1 MKRFL
6 VLHILTLFVLA
17 ASAQRHVVNVTRSN
31 GEKVRIDTQITEEIS
46 IPSGAEDISAK
57 MKNGTV
63 ISWEKAGGQAMTFDM
78 LPPRA
83 VHYATSVENEPVHN
97 YITNT
102 VYDPDDYEYSL
113 VLNYADHSKA
123 LDEPT
128 PFVIKVNG
136 NPLTAGEFAIISKDE
151 TFTTTRRLT
160 PADGV
165 FTMWNATPGDTL
177 YYRVMNADGTAVIQ
191 EGTLIASGQV
201 RMIYAP
207 SVNNIRDMGGWPVEG
222 GGHMRYGVL
231 YRGAKLHDA
240 TNNYLSKEDSIRL
253 RELNIK
259 CEFDLRGSTE
269 AGGGNTANNYSRLG
283 KDVDYRIVPHGMY
296 AYVSAVASYPQYFR
310 YGWNQI
316 REHVLN
322 GDPTF
327 LHCSHGCDRMGTWA
341 MVIDGLMGVS
351 ENNLNLDY
359 ELSAFAPR
367 SGLWRYRNMQ
377 QTIPD
382 YDFGATI
389 GYIKSLPGETL
400 RDKFEYF
407 VVEKCRIPK
416 ADVDAMREVLIVR

>member
-6 VLHILTLFVLA
+6 ILQILALFLLSA
-17 ASAQRHVVNVTRSN
+17 NAQRHVINVTKSN

-46 IPSGAEDISAK
+46 IPSEGENISAK
-57 MKNGTV
+57 MVNGTV
-63 ISWEKAGGQAMTFDM
+63 KSWGKADATSMTFDL
-78 LPPRA
+78 LPPRV

-97 YITNT
+97 FITNT
-102 VYDPDDYEYSL
+102 VYDTEDYEYSL
-113 VLNYADHSKA
+113 VLNYADHNIA
-123 LDEPT
+123 LDEPI

-136 NPLTAGEFAIISKDE
+136 NPLTAGEFAIVSKDE
-151 TFTTTRRLT
+151 TFATTRRLT
-160 PADGV
+160 PTDGA
-165 FTMWNATPGDTL
+165 FTLWNATPGDTL
-177 YYRVMNADGTAVIQ
+177 FYRVMNAENTAVLQ

-240 TNNYLSKEDSIRL
+240 TNLYMSREDSIRL

-269 AGGGNTANNYSRLG
+269 AGGGSTDNNYSRLG
-283 KDVDYRIVPHGMY
+283 KDVDYKIVPHGMY
-296 AYVSAVASYPQYFR
+296 AYVNAVASYPQYFR

-316 REHVLN
+316 RDYVLN
-322 GDPTF
+322 GDPIF

-351 ENNLNLDY
+351 ENDLNLDY

-367 SGLWRYRNMQ
+367 SGLWRYRNMH